1 MRKRKIKHYLKTGIL
16 LFGISLLLWN
26 CEKEDTEIIQ
36 EDSEIIQSES
46 NSDLKIEIVNLKQIE
61 SNSIVS
67 NKLNKI
73 IAKSSNKVSSYAAKN
88 IYNAAYNFTVNTD
101 YVKYIE
107 NGDYHSYNFP
117 ITRDNPVNDNIDN
130 LLLSLNKEGGYDA
143 YIVQYNVAKE
153 SFANLNLEE
162 FNKINIHFTPINFDS
177 SSLLAARLSFEC
189 VQDHYLYCP
198 LGGGHTEG
206 FDDSCELEIA
216 VTSTC
221 GWVDSGGGSGG
232 TPTGSETNND
242 GTTDTSGGTGGT
254 SSTNGDNPIISTPTV
269 DEFLDFYST
278 LSFIQK
284 KWCDA
289 NFDLINSFLIQNNYS
304 TDAYNFA
311 EIAIDAIVLENAEV
325 DWVNKIINNLTG
337 KALCVY
343 NKLEG
348 NDLMNKTIKR
358 FNNSNFVD
366 VELKYGT
373 MQTPSASGETQYGS
387 PLTITL
393 NQNHIEN
400 IPSLLTALVILHEA
414 IHAELNRQIFITG
427 GLMYTPPNTYTL
439 NGTKADFPT
448 LFDYYNDY
456 PDNPH
461 HNLMSDYYRNALEQG
476 LRDYAESI
484 GKTFPDQLFK
494 DLAWGGLQGTKAWD
508 NMFLD
513 PVFTASEQIRINNTI
528 NNFKNSGTNE
538 CQ

>member
-221 GWVDSGGGSGG
+221 GWVDSGGGS
-232 TPTGSETNND
+232 PKEFSL
-242 GTTDTSGGTGGT
+242 TDR
-254 SSTNGDNPIISTPTV
+254 
-269 DEFLDFYST
+269 FL
-278 LSFIQK
+278 
-284 KWCDA
+284 
-289 NFDLINSFLIQNNYS
+289 
-304 TDAYNFA
+304 
-311 EIAIDAIVLENAEV
+311 
-325 DWVNKIINNLTG
+325 
-337 KALCVY
+337 
-343 NKLEG
+343 
-348 NDLMNKTIKR
+348 
-358 FNNSNFVD
+358 
-366 VELKYGT
+366 
-373 MQTPSASGETQYGS
+373 
-387 PLTITL
+387 
-393 NQNHIEN
+393 
-400 IPSLLTALVILHEA
+400 
-414 IHAELNRQIFITG
+414 
-427 GLMYTPPNTYTL
+427 
-439 NGTKADFPT
+439 
-448 LFDYYNDY
+448 
-456 PDNPH
+456 
-461 HNLMSDYYRNALEQG
+461 
-476 LRDYAESI
+476 
-484 GKTFPDQLFK
+484 
-494 DLAWGGLQGTKAWD
+494 
-508 NMFLD
+508 LD
-513 PVFTASEQIRINNTI
+513 SYHLD
-528 NNFKNSGTNE
+528 
-538 CQ
+538 